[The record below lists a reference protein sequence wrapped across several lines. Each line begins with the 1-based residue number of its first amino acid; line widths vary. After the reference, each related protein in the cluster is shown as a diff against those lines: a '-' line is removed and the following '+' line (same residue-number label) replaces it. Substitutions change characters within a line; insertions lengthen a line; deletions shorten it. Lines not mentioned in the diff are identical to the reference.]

1 MIRSLLCAAVLIP
14 AAFGAVA
21 ANAQDGEAPQLQLSY
36 ANVDFNDSA
45 QVDRFYDQIKIAAR
59 EVCDSGAPVSAVGV
73 KRLDRACKAKAVA
86 QAVREINRPQLTQV
100 AGLDNR
106 DAPALAMN
114 VTRDTSAR

>member
-21 ANAQDGEAPQLQLSY
+21 ANAKDGEAPQLHLSY
-36 ANVDFNDSA
+36 ANVDFNDST
-45 QVDRFYDQIKIAAR
+45 QVDRLYDLIKITAG

-73 KRLDRACKAKAVA
+73 KRLDRACKATAVA
-86 QAVREINRPQLTQV
+86 NAVRQINQPRLTEL
-100 AGLDNR
+100 ASLDSR

-114 VTRDTSAR
+114 VTMDKRAR